1 MNETKNLPTTVQAL
15 TNTQLKK
22 ATNTIIKASDNVNKN
37 MFTIAKTLV
46 QISESEC
53 YKDDG
58 FKNVADYG
66 KQVFNYEKST
76 VYNFVNIGKM
86 FTDSDK
92 LTSNLNHTDHDFSM
106 SQLAR
111 LIPLGSSEVANE
123 LIEQGKFNE
132 NSTIKEIEKAV
143 KEWQN
148 EDIID
153 STAEEVDSEPTEE
166 TTEQE
171 DSANIPSMTDILAV
185 HKIVNNN
192 IWYVVVVNL
201 DRKIVFT
208 PNSEGVDSYK
218 ECVEYIQK
226 ALDIK

>member
-1 MNETKNLPTTVQAL
+1 MENKNLPTTAQAI
-15 TNTQLKK
+15 TNTQLRK

-46 QISESEC
+46 QISETEC
-53 YKDDG
+53 FKDDG

-86 FTDSDK
+86 FTDSEK

-111 LIPLGSSEVANE
+111 LIPLGSSEVAND

-148 EDIID
+148 DDVID
-153 STAEEVDSEPTEE
+153 STAEEVESEPTEE

-171 DSANIPSMTDILAV
+171 QTEETTDILAV
-185 HKIVNNN
+185 QKIINNN
-192 IWYVVVVNL
+192 IWYIVVVDVNH
-201 DRKIVFT
+201 KIVFT
-208 PNSEGVDSYK
+208 PESEGVDSYK
-218 ECVEYIQK
+218 ECVAFIQDK
-226 ALDIK
+226 LNIR

>member
-15 TNTQLKK
+15 TNTQLRK

-53 YKDDG
+53 FKDDG

-86 FTDSDK
+86 FTDSEK
-92 LTSNLNHTDHDFSM
+92 LTSNLNHTDHDYSM

-148 EDIID
+148 GDVVD

-166 TTEQE
+166 TEETTEQAQE
-171 DSANIPSMTDILAV
+171 ETTDILAV
-185 HKIVNNN
+185 QKVSNNGVWQAIVVDMN
-192 IWYVVVVNL
+192 
-201 DRKIVFT
+201 RKIVHIPET
-208 PNSEGVDSYK
+208 VGVYSYK
-218 ECVEYIQK
+218 DCVSFIQDK
-226 ALDIK
+226 LNLR

>member
-1 MNETKNLPTTVQAL
+1 MIETKNLPTTVQAI
-15 TNTQLKK
+15 TNTQLRK

-53 YKDDG
+53 FKDDG

-92 LTSNLNHTDHDFSM
+92 LTSNLTHTDHDYSM

-153 STAEEVDSEPTEE
+153 STAEEVDSEQAEE
-166 TTEQE
+166 TDEQAQE
-171 DSANIPSMTDILAV
+171 ETTDILAIQKV
-185 HKIVNNN
+185 TNNSVWQTIVVDMN
-192 IWYVVVVNL
+192 
-201 DRKIVFT
+201 RKIVYIPET
-208 PNSEGVDSYK
+208 VGVDSYK
-218 ECVEYIQK
+218 DCVSFIQDK
-226 ALDIK
+226 LNLR

>member
-1 MNETKNLPTTVQAL
+1 MENKNLPTTAQAI
-15 TNTQLKK
+15 TNTALRK

-53 YKDDG
+53 FKDDG

-86 FTDSDK
+86 FTDSEK
-92 LTSNLNHTDHDFSM
+92 LTSNLNHTDHDYSM

-148 EDIID
+148 GDVVD
-153 STAEEVDSEPTEE
+153 STAEEVDTEPVEE
-166 TTEQE
+166 TTEQAQE
-171 DSANIPSMTDILAV
+171 ETTDILAIQKV
-185 HKIVNNN
+185 TNNGVWQAIVVDMN
-192 IWYVVVVNL
+192 
-201 DRKIVFT
+201 RKIVYIPET
-208 PNSEGVDSYK
+208 VGVDSYK
-218 ECVEYIQK
+218 DCVSFIQDK
-226 ALDIK
+226 LNLR

>member
-1 MNETKNLPTTVQAL
+1 MENKILPTTAQAI
-15 TNTQLKK
+15 TNTQLRK

-46 QISESEC
+46 QISETEC
-53 YKDDG
+53 FKDDG

-86 FTDSDK
+86 FTDSEK
-92 LTSNLNHTDHDFSM
+92 LTSNLNHTEHDFSM

-111 LIPLGSSEVANE
+111 LIPLGSSEVAND

-148 EDIID
+148 DDVID
-153 STAEEVDSEPTEE
+153 STAEEVESEPTEETEE

-171 DSANIPSMTDILAV
+171 QTEETTDILAV
-185 HKIVNNN
+185 QKIINNN
-192 IWYVVVVNL
+192 IWYIVVVDMNH
-201 DRKIVFT
+201 KIVFT
-208 PNSEGVDSYK
+208 PESEGVDSYK
-218 ECVEYIQK
+218 ECVAFIQDK
-226 ALDIK
+226 LNIR

>member
-1 MNETKNLPTTVQAL
+1 MNETKNLPTTVQAI
-15 TNTQLKK
+15 TNTQLRK

-53 YKDDG
+53 FKDDG

-92 LTSNLNHTDHDFSM
+92 LTSNLTHTDHDYSM

-153 STAEEVDSEPTEE
+153 STAEEVDSEQAEE
-166 TTEQE
+166 TDEQAQDE
-171 DSANIPSMTDILAV
+171 TTDILAIQKV
-185 HKIVNNN
+185 TNNSVWQTIVVDMN
-192 IWYVVVVNL
+192 
-201 DRKIVFT
+201 RKIVYIPET
-208 PNSEGVDSYK
+208 VGVDSYK
-218 ECVEYIQK
+218 DCVSFIQDK
-226 ALDIK
+226 LNLR

>member
-1 MNETKNLPTTVQAL
+1 MENKNLPTTAQAI
-15 TNTQLKK
+15 TNTQLRK

-46 QISESEC
+46 QISETEC
-53 YKDDG
+53 FKDDG

-76 VYNFVNIGKM
+76 VYNFVKIGKM
-86 FTDSDK
+86 FTDSEK
-92 LTSNLNHTDHDFSM
+92 LISNLNHTDHDYSM

-111 LIPLGSSEVANE
+111 LIPLGSSEVAND

-148 EDIID
+148 ADIID
-153 STAEEVDSEPTEE
+153 STAEEVDTEETEE

-171 DSANIPSMTDILAV
+171 DSTDVPSMTDILAV
-185 HKIVNNN
+185 QKIVNNN

-201 DRKIVFT
+201 DHKIVFT
-208 PNSEGVDSYK
+208 PYAEGVDSFE
-218 ECVEYIQK
+218 ECCRYIQEK
-226 ALDIK
+226 LSIC

>member
-1 MNETKNLPTTVQAL
+1 MNETKNLPTTVQAI
-15 TNTQLKK
+15 TNTQLRK

-53 YKDDG
+53 FKDDG

-92 LTSNLNHTDHDFSM
+92 LTSNLTHTDHDYSM

-153 STAEEVDSEPTEE
+153 STAEEVDSEQAEE
-166 TTEQE
+166 TDEQAQE
-171 DSANIPSMTDILAV
+171 ETTDILAIQKV
-185 HKIVNNN
+185 TNNSVWQTIVVDMN
-192 IWYVVVVNL
+192 
-201 DRKIVFT
+201 RKIVYIPET
-208 PNSEGVDSYK
+208 VGVDSYK
-218 ECVEYIQK
+218 DCVSFIQDK
-226 ALDIK
+226 LNLR

>member
-1 MNETKNLPTTVQAL
+1 
-15 TNTQLKK
+15 
-22 ATNTIIKASDNVNKN
+22 